1 MLFVVTGYVLLNIYV
16 AMMAFTAKISDPA
29 VGGTYMT
36 LLNTITNLG
45 MIYRLTCI
53 CCVALWGTCLMVA

>member
-1 MLFVVTGYVLLNIYV
+1 
-16 AMMAFTAKISDPA
+16 MAFTAKISDPA

-45 MIYRLTCI
+45 MIYRFI
-53 CCVALWGTCLMVA
+53 YVRCLVGKISYGWLRFDISIPVVQ

>member
-1 MLFVVTGYVLLNIYV
+1 MFQVTLYSIYV
-16 AMMAFTAKISDPA
+16 SQMAFTAKISDPA

-45 MIYRLTCI
+45 KSLCFITTGNIQIHSLSAVSMD
-53 CCVALWGTCLMVA
+53 